1 VSEMPRRP
9 ALFAGLVFDEAG
21 NPLEVAVVGD
31 ESCYVMQDRDFRR
44 HISSDYVDRQVIGIF
59 REQVLAHRELVT
71 AKMLEMLGRDDL
83 LTKAMVDD
91 ALNHM
96 DRVLDYGLPDDARD
110 MLGMMGFRVVVDL
123 HGDIVEL
130 RSPGE
135 GMPGEE

>member
-1 VSEMPRRP
+1 MSDAPRRS
-9 ALFAGLVFDEAG
+9 ALFAGLVLDEAG
-21 NPLEVAVVGD
+21 NPLEVTAVGD
-31 ESCYVMQDRDFRR
+31 ETCYVVQDGDFRR
-44 HISSDYVDRQVIGIF
+44 HIPSAHIDRQIIDIF

-71 AKMLEMLGRDDL
+71 AKILEMLGRDDL

-96 DRVLDYGLPDDARD
+96 DRVLDYGMPDDARD

-130 RSPGE
+130 HAPGE
-135 GMPGEE
+135 AMPDE